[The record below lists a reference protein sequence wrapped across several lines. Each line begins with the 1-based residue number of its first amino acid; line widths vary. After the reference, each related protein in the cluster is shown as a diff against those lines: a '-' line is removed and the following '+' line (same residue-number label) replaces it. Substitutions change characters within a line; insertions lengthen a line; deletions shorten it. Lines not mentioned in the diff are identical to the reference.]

1 MGDRL
6 GIPWGAAGF
15 FFAPLPLKN
24 PSADGRA
31 AAPTRLPVATRHPQP
46 GGNVPSSGKQ
56 KTPRGVHGGKK
67 SLWEPAGGHGE
78 QVPDAEGV
86 RSSGQPPLPPSGH
99 ARAPLLLRPDA
110 PGHGSQIRGTLP
122 AFGRKV
128 PSRGAY
134 VGVRTGRNGQWGAA
148 PICVNIPHEIS
159 SPWGKVAAGHIFRFL
174 RLWGTQRPGHAGGR
188 HWPHVGKRRTPDA
201 GRRPASPVAGR
212 RP

>member
-1 MGDRL
+1 MGCCWL
-6 GIPWGAAGF
+6 F
-15 FFAPLPLKN
+15 FRPASTKKSL
-24 PSADGRA
+24 SRW
-31 AAPTRLPVATRHPQP
+31 Q
-46 GGNVPSSGKQ
+46 SSGAHSPTSSEVPPTTRWKCSELR
-56 KTPRGVHGGKK
+56 KTKNASWSHGGVK

-110 PGHGSQIRGTLP
+110 PGHGSQIRGALP

-148 PICVNIPHEIS
+148 LICVNKPREIS